1 MPNILYMTNSRIK
14 RCLYICGGG
23 IVHSVARQQKR
34 VDRILKNDGP
44 DSDLTCSVTLG
55 KSSGLSEP

>member
-1 MPNILYMTNSRIK
+1 MANSRIK
-14 RCLYICGGG
+14 RCLYICGSG